1 MSPQRC
7 AVLAVLCGTLVL
19 NGWVAAELARLGAP
33 GTETGRAPITV
44 DTRQATVSDTGIA
57 GAALSDPR
65 QVPPPVPT
73 ASASAPDP
81 MPAEP
86 LFEVVWTARVT
97 AVLPDQRQIPPTAS
111 ASTPEPVQDSVAA
124 VVPPVEVAGT
134 GNVDAALPDPGRV
147 SPPDTPS
154 VPTASASMPD
164 PVQDTVAAAAPP
176 VEVVG
181 TGNVGAAVPDP
192 DQAPPP
198 VSTPSASTPD
208 PVPDGVAAAAL
219 PVEVAETANVGAAVP
234 DPGQVPP
241 PVPTASANTPDPVPG
256 DVAAAAPRV
265 ELAEPASVGGALP
278 DHAQMP
284 PPATPP
290 ERTASASTPDPV
302 QDDVAAAAPPVEVAE
317 LASIGGAL
325 PDDAEMLPPATPPVR
340 MVSASTPDPVQDDV
354 TAAAPPVEVF
364 KLASVD
370 AASPDSREML
380 PPATPPVRL
389 VSLFRSDP
397 VEDLKPAVRP
407 VETLNECLVAEI
419 CIDEYLW
426 SFYERTPKVD
436 TNKVTAR
443 IKTTVKRK
451 GKTRTVIKSFTK
463 YVAAD
468 FTWKDP
474 IAAQRAGMSVKD
486 YVIGGMDRGFKLK
499 LYRALRAMDDAGL
512 MPGITSAFRDDY
524 RQSIASGNKAASDS
538 SYHGGSRRGGYGHGL
553 AADLVSVK
561 GETRVQRWVSTVELW
576 KWIDAREQELGI
588 GRPYL
593 NRDPPHVGPINGKEF
608 ADKRGGAKAR
618 RAALPTNR
626 PVAVGDRQRMV
637 TRAAKAR
644 SLRVGSI

>member
-1 MSPQRC
+1 
-7 AVLAVLCGTLVL
+7 LAVLCGTLVL

-198 VSTPSASTPD
+198 V
-208 PVPDGVAAAAL
+208 
-219 PVEVAETANVGAAVP
+219 
-234 DPGQVPP
+234 
-241 PVPTASANTPDPVPG
+241 PTASANTPDPVPG
-256 DVAAAAPRV
+256 DVAAAAPPV

-278 DHAQMP
+278 DHAQMT